1 MTKQITQED
10 LGKIL
15 KDNGDKLHEYYGHRL
30 SLFERDL
37 ADTSL
42 AYQKLM
48 IMYQSL
54 LKEHTELK
62 QSLEKA
68 EAPVENK
75 MESK

>member
-75 MESK
+75 VEGK

>member
-30 SLFERDL
+30 SLCERDL

-68 EAPVENK
+68 EVSVENK
-75 MESK
+75 VESK